1 MAVPLPHAPPSSGMH
16 PCAAPCTQRRLGADT
31 LWSRKPKACG
41 PPTMALA
48 PLTPPLPPECI
59 SAHSQADSGLRYW
72 SWDSSKRLHQIF
84 KDACASTPSGTCCA
98 RLQVATVGTSTVPF
112 PQVPVGTKMP
122 PLLHPIPLVG
132 AVAAPQRSIPTPQ
145 DTYWLSSRSRVKA
158 EPKARTTKLTCARC
172 TPCKRVAAVRH
183 GRLRA
188 PSAGR
193 NPIGIVKNHSLS
205 RAECL
210 QGSVGMRSS

>member
-16 PCAAPCTQRRLGADT
+16 PRAAPCTQRHLGAET
-31 LWSRKPKACG
+31 PWSRKPKACG

-48 PLTPPLPPECI
+48 PLTPPLPPECS

-72 SWDSSKRLHQIF
+72 SWDSSKRLHQILR
-84 KDACASTPSGTCCA
+84 TPVPA
-98 RLQVATVGTSTVPF
+98 RRAAHAVPGSKWPQWGHLLPPF
-112 PQVPVGTKMP
+112 PKCQWAPRC
-122 PLLHPIPLVG
+122 HPIPLVG
-132 AVAAPQRSIPTPQ
+132 AGAAPQRSIPTPQ

-193 NPIGIVKNHSLS
+193 NPIGIVKNHS
-205 RAECL
+205 
-210 QGSVGMRSS
+210 QV